1 MSAAHVVLL
10 IGVFIAVAAIAGY
23 LIAITLILKHVV
35 NRLVTIL
42 GAVQA
47 TTDTAQP
54 VGAVIDDIN
63 KDLDAGRKLM
73 ENCVQRLEE
82 SREPVGA
89 TAGSDRHGVP
99 EHWSDTREGAT
110 ITAVLPPTPG
120 PPPAATTIPSPN
132 RAPAAPPPDRAPAAP
147 PPDRAAPPPNRAAP
161 RPTPAAP
168 SPAPADP
175 DRPGEPSH
183 ERKRGWW
190 SR

>member
-1 MSAAHVVLL
+1 MNAAHVVLL

-23 LIAITLILKHVV
+23 LIAIILILKHVV

-54 VGAVIDDIN
+54 VGPIIDDIN

-99 EHWSDTREGAT
+99 EHWSDSREGGT
-110 ITAVLPPTPG
+110 ITAVLPPSPG
-120 PPPAATTIPSPN
+120 PSPAATTVPSPN
-132 RAPAAPPPDRAPAAP
+132 RAAAASPPE
-147 PPDRAAPPPNRAAP
+147 RAAPPPNRAAP
-161 RPTPAAP
+161 PPTPAAP